1 MRVHNCVPTSRG
13 TAPGL
18 RPGKSGEPTP
28 IGHPQGLTEQLGVP
42 GLSWAKPTA
51 KGARQREGAEWGE
64 WEEPPGAPSRE
75 GSFVREKELK
85 GSLGLPGEAL
95 IEGGGGPT
103 GAQSRTWG
111 HVGGL
116 LSVSSEIPRWV
127 EAWLCGIPHGPS
139 LLLLEISLIFL
150 PPCVF

>member
-28 IGHPQGLTEQLGVP
+28 VGHPQGLTEQLGVP

-51 KGARQREGAEWGE
+51 KGARQREGAESGE

-75 GSFVREKELK
+75 SSFVREKELRDLW
-85 GSLGLPGEAL
+85 GSQGRL
-95 IEGGGGPT
+95 
-103 GAQSRTWG
+103 
-111 HVGGL
+111 
-116 LSVSSEIPRWV
+116 
-127 EAWLCGIPHGPS
+127 
-139 LLLLEISLIFL
+139 
-150 PPCVF
+150 